1 MNANRQAILYHA
13 VRAAQRLSVLAVGFS
28 TVLYW
33 AMLINVA
40 VTGTAARETVG
51 HQWRHTIQFDSAVH
65 AATDRLLWNVLLS
78 GGIALLLTAALTR
91 IPRVLKFEKRLLID
105 SVVII
110 AFCLFVSVFAVAIE
124 TAFVRSLAGDYPNI
138 AF

>member
-1 MNANRQAILYHA
+1 MTAKRQAILYHG
-13 VRAAQRLSVLAVGFS
+13 VRVAQRVSLLAVGFS

-33 AMLINVA
+33 VMLLNVA
-40 VTGTAARETVG
+40 VTGTAARETVA
-51 HQWRHTIQFDSAVH
+51 HQWRHTMQFDSAVN

-78 GGIALLLTAALTR
+78 GGIALLLTAGLAR
-91 IPRVLKFEKRLLID
+91 IPRVLEHEKRMLID

-110 AFCLFVSVFAVAIE
+110 AFCLFVSIFAVSME
-124 TAFVRSLAGDYPNI
+124 TAFVRALAGDYPNI